1 VHKSCTLDYA
11 KIHVVRTTLVFSVC
25 HARKKR
31 IEHRGAKRNREK
43 RQDCCCEAFTIEM
56 LDVVQ
61 EYEKLKA
68 SDPDF
73 YRAADSMSY
82 GGAGKVPDANI
93 DKMVAELNERYCLL
107 FPLVNAQWLHMGQVS
122 WLILASAAVCIVLS
136 YTAS

>member
-1 VHKSCTLDYA
+1 
-11 KIHVVRTTLVFSVC
+11 
-25 HARKKR
+25 
-31 IEHRGAKRNREK
+31 
-43 RQDCCCEAFTIEM
+43 M
-56 LDVVQ
+56 LDVMQ

-107 FPLVNAQWLHMGQVS
+107 
-122 WLILASAAVCIVLS
+122 
-136 YTAS
+136 